1 MADKNKLKE
10 YERTLKRNL
19 LSFIKYL
26 MAGYIKGFK
35 ITEKEVHEAL
45 EFTNILYKGN
55 IESNDQYTT
64 EQKEALQTK
73 SDSAFAEFEEKLK
86 NNVLIEIK

>member
-1 MADKNKLKE
+1 MVNNNKIKE

-26 MAGYIKGFK
+26 IAGSIKGFK
-35 ITEKEVHEAL
+35 ITDIEVHEAL

-55 IESNDQYTT
+55 IENNDQYTT

-73 SDSAFAEFEEKLK
+73 SDFAFAEFEKHLK

>member
-1 MADKNKLKE
+1 MVNNNKLKE

-26 MAGYIKGFK
+26 IAGSIKGFK
-35 ITEKEVHEAL
+35 ITDKEVHEAL
-45 EFTNILYKGN
+45 EFTNILYNGN

-73 SDSAFAEFEEKLK
+73 SDSAFAEFEEQLK
-86 NNVLIEIK
+86 KKCIN

>member
-1 MADKNKLKE
+1 MVNNNKIKE

-26 MAGYIKGFK
+26 IAGSIKGFK
-35 ITEKEVHEAL
+35 ITDKEVHEAL

-55 IESNDQYTT
+55 IENNDQYTE

-73 SDSAFAEFEEKLK
+73 SDFAFAEFEEHLK